1 MNFNLTHFSNL
12 TTMKTAQYFI
22 EKLALQPHPEGGFY
36 KETYRANEEIENVN
50 GNKRN
55 LSTAI
60 YFLLEKENKSH
71 FHKIKSDELWFHHY
85 GATLEILYI
94 KNNEIETILLGND
107 IENGE
112 VLQATIPANTW
123 FASRMKNYENFGL
136 VSCTVSPGFDFEDF
150 EMAKKEELVTLYP
163 ELKALIEEMCLD

>member
-1 MNFNLTHFSNL
+1 
-12 TTMKTAQYFI
+12 MKTAQYFI
-22 EKLALQPHPEGGFY
+22 EKLQLNRHPEGGFY
-36 KETYRANEEIENVN
+36 KETYRAKEEIENVD

-60 YFLLEKENKSH
+60 YFLLENDNKSH

-94 KNNEIETILLGND
+94 ENQELKIIFLGNA

-123 FASRMKNYENFGL
+123 FASRMRNYENFGL

-150 EMAKKEELVTLYP
+150 EMAKKE
-163 ELKALIEEMCLD
+163 ALIKTYPNLKSVLQEMCLD